1 MVEVLGIA
9 AAGWGAIMALSP
21 ILQIRRIVVRRS
33 SADVSLT
40 YLAVLQ
46 LGFGLW
52 VAYGLALGNPVLVV
66 PNSMASVVG
75 AVTMVAAWRHRHP
88 VRFTAEPCVSCGRC
102 GGE

>member
-1 MVEVLGIA
+1 MVEMLGIA

-33 SADVSLT
+33 SADVSLA

-52 VAYGLALGNPVLVV
+52 VAYGMALGNPVLVV
-66 PNSMASVVG
+66 PNSMASVAG
-75 AVTMVAAWRHRHP
+75 ALTIYVTWRHRQPGARRHNP
-88 VRFTAEPCVSCGRC
+88 MGT
-102 GGE
+102 

>member
-1 MVEVLGIA
+1 MVEMLGIA

-21 ILQIRRIVVRRS
+21 ILQIRRIFVRRS
-33 SADVSLT
+33 SADVSFT

-52 VAYGLALGNPVLVV
+52 VAYGLALGNPVIVV

-75 AVTMVAAWRHRHP
+75 AVTMFVTWRYRRPEHVAARG
-88 VRFTAEPCVSCGRC
+88 RFAR
-102 GGE
+102 

>member
-1 MVEVLGIA
+1 MVEWLGVV
-9 AAGWGAIMALSP
+9 AGAWGALMALSP

-33 SADVSLT
+33 SADVSLA

-66 PNSMASVVG
+66 PNSMAAVVG
-75 AVTMVAAWRHRHP
+75 GATILVAL
-88 VRFTAEPCVSCGRC
+88 RFRQPRG
-102 GGE
+102 